1 MQIDFNTVF
10 LFVFVLALIGL
21 GVANLVESKNN
32 QNKQLGRNYFGL
44 LYVVMGAGLIL
55 YKMMRQ

>member
-1 MQIDFNTVF
+1 MQLDFNTIF

-44 LYVVMGAGLIL
+44 LYITMGAGLIL